1 MSRGNELVFKAKK
14 TSEKISENIHIFAN
28 DPSLAFFRVQEHV
41 RKVTPAI
48 FEKRDEVFQ
57 LQNNLQGHCYDME
70 YGIQALRTIEKS
82 ESIFENIQEMIKASI
97 FLKQQLKYEESR
109 KKVKKDSTKS
119 SVYKRFSAHL
129 ALDLPDLPDFGGVM
143 RETSQRM
150 ENMIGPGTATGRTE
164 AQAATSSNPGELQRS
179 YTTLH

>member
-1 MSRGNELVFKAKK
+1 MSRGGELVFKTKK

-41 RKVTPAI
+41 RKVSPAI

-57 LQNNLQGHCYDME
+57 LQNKLQGHCYDME

-82 ESIFENIQEMIKASI
+82 ESVFDNIQEMIKASI
-97 FLKQQLKYEESR
+97 FLKQQLRYEENR
-109 KKVKKDSTKS
+109 KKIKKESTKS

-129 ALDLPDLPDFGGVM
+129 ALDLPELPDFGGVM

-150 ENMIGPGTATGRTE
+150 ENIIGPTAATGRSE
-164 AQAATSSNPGELQRS
+164 AQTTQSSNPGELQRS